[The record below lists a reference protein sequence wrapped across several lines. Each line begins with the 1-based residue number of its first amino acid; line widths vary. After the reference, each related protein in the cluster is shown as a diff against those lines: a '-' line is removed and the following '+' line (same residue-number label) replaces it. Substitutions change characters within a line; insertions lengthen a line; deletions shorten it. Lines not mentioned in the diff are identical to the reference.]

1 MNDTAATS
9 VAENERGRLV
19 VLSGPSGV
27 GKSSVVRLVRAALPE
42 LVFSVS
48 VTTRSPRPGEVDGQ
62 DYHFVSAGEFD
73 RMIADDELLE
83 WASIHGGLQ
92 RSGTP
97 AAPVEAA
104 LEAGSPVLLELDLA
118 GARAVRVSKPEAL
131 LVFMAPPT
139 WDDLVSRLVV
149 ARPRRARPPSG
160 GWRPHGW
167 NWPHRRS
174 STRWLS
180 IPMST
185 IRANSWYP
193 CWSVGRRSATADKF
207 HGARGPDQLVRS
219 TNDAISGD
227 HQ

>member
-1 MNDTAATS
+1 MSDTAATS
-9 VAENERGRLV
+9 VPEIERGRLV

-48 VTTRSPRPGEVDGQ
+48 VTTRAPRPGEVDGQ

-118 GARAVRVSKPEAL
+118 GARAVRVSKPEAM

-139 WDDLVSRLVV
+139 WDDLVSRLVGRATEESAATERRLET
-149 ARPRRARPPSG
+149 ARVELAAQDEFDTVVVNTDVDHSCEQLVSLLVG
-160 GWRPHGW
+160 
-167 NWPHRRS
+167 RS
-174 STRWLS
+174 S
-180 IPMST
+180 
-185 IRANSWYP
+185 AGNS
-193 CWSVGRRSATADKF
+193 
-207 HGARGPDQLVRS
+207 
-219 TNDAISGD
+219 
-227 HQ
+227 

>member
-1 MNDTAATS
+1 
-9 VAENERGRLV
+9 VPEKKRGRLV

-62 DYHFVSAGEFD
+62 DYHFVSSEEFD
-73 RMIADDELLE
+73 RMIADGELLE

-97 AAPVEAA
+97 AAAVGAA

-139 WDDLVSRLVV
+139 WEDLVSRLVGRATEESAATERRLET
-149 ARPRRARPPSG
+149 ARVELAAQDEFDTVVVNTDVDHSCEQLVSLLVG
-160 GWRPHGW
+160 
-167 NWPHRRS
+167 RS
-174 STRWLS
+174 SVG
-180 IPMST
+180 
-185 IRANSWYP
+185 NS
-193 CWSVGRRSATADKF
+193 
-207 HGARGPDQLVRS
+207 
-219 TNDAISGD
+219 
-227 HQ
+227 